1 MDVTYLMQENVIPP
15 TSESRGVIL
24 DLDVSPSMNFQSKDQ
39 NGNTISRLS
48 SMKMAV
54 QNLIEEKAI

>member
-1 MDVTYLMQENVIPP
+1 MQENVIPP
-15 TSESRGVIL
+15 TSESRGVML
-24 DLDVSPSMNFQSKDQ
+24 ALDVSPSMNFQSKDQ